1 MIYTGNIQDKIQEEK
16 DTLFKA
22 EKYMDCL
29 GIEFEQL
36 RRQKITDEQVQEYI
50 EQLLPMEK
58 ADVTGLLD
66 MHEQAVNI

>member
-1 MIYTGNIQDKIQEEK
+1 
-16 DTLFKA
+16 
-22 EKYMDCL
+22 MDCL
-29 GIEFEQL
+29 SIEFEQL
-36 RRQKITDEQVQEYI
+36 RRQKITDKQVQEYI